1 LLQLYKT
8 IGNDIGISGII
19 YKSQ

>member
-19 YKSQ
+19 YKAQ